1 MCPLATSHSRGL
13 DNNCHMATP
22 PTSATSSS
30 TAPSSLVRTLG
41 VSDLTWLYLV
51 AVVNLN
57 VVPVIAVAGFKVVWL
72 WVAAIL
78 LFFLPQGIAVIEL
91 AEHLPGEGGLYL
103 WTKESYGDFHGF
115 LCGWCY
121 WMTNMFFVPSLL
133 FYVTGVTTY
142 IVGGSTAAKL
152 NDSRYF
158 FFALTVSML
167 WITVFAN
174 VRGLAVGKWVNNI
187 GGIGALTIVVAM
199 MVLAAFVI
207 TGHHGLMH
215 WKDLA
220 PGDLGAL
227 PLSSFGVLC
236 LALVGM
242 ELGPIM
248 GDEVRDPLKTIP
260 RSVALGGTLC
270 AVLYVGCTLA
280 LMTAVPQSQMAV
292 VQGLLQAVDKMSNS
306 FGLGWILLPLAIL
319 MAASIAGSTSAWVSG
334 SARILFVCGL
344 DRYLPKALGK
354 VHPRHHSPHVALIM
368 FGFLASSIIAMSF
381 IGASVQEAYLTLL
394 DLAVALQMISYIYLF
409 LSLLKKAFSKSTE
422 PRYFR
427 RPILQLA
434 SVAGILMA
442 TLGFAMAFV
451 PSRQISSIGSFE
463 LKMILTL
470 GFILA
475 LASGLFFY
483 YSRLRPAPVSEA
495 ETLRGV
501 ESC

>member
-1 MCPLATSHSRGL
+1 
-13 DNNCHMATP
+13 MATP
-22 PTSATSSS
+22 SASPAS
-30 TAPSSLVRTLG
+30 TTNSLVRALG

-57 VVPVIAVAGFKVVWL
+57 VVPVVAVAGFKVMWL
-72 WVAAIL
+72 WGVAIL
-78 LFFLPQGIAVIEL
+78 LFFVPQGISVIEL
-91 AEHLPGEGGLYL
+91 AEHMPGEGGLYL
-103 WTKESYGDFHGF
+103 WTKEGYGDFHGF

-121 WMTNMFFVPSLL
+121 WVTNMFFVPSLL

-142 IVGGSTAAKL
+142 IVGGSRAAQL
-152 NDSRYF
+152 NDSRF
-158 FFALTVSML
+158 FFFFLTVLLL

-174 VRGLAVGKWVNNI
+174 VRGLGVGKWVNNI
-187 GGIGALTIVVAM
+187 GGVGALTIGGALIIMGAVV
-199 MVLAAFVI
+199 V
-207 TGHHGLMH
+207 TQHRGLMH

-220 PGDLGAL
+220 PGSLGAL

-248 GDEVRDPLKTIP
+248 GDEVRDPRLTIP
-260 RSVALGGTLC
+260 RSVAWGGSLS
-270 AVLYVGCTLA
+270 ALLYVGCTLA
-280 LMTAVPQSQMAV
+280 LLMAVPQSQMAV
-292 VQGLLQAVDKMSNS
+292 VQGLLQAIDKMSAS
-306 FGLGWILLPLAIL
+306 FGLGWILLPLAVL

-354 VHPRHHSPHVALIM
+354 IHPRYHSPHVALIM
-368 FGFLASSIIAMSF
+368 FGVLASSIIAMSF

-409 LSLLKKAFSKSTE
+409 LSLLKRAFSKSSA

-427 RPILQLA
+427 RPVLQLA
-434 SVAGILMA
+434 SIAGVSMA
-442 TLGFAMAFV
+442 ALGFAMAFV
-451 PSRQISSIGSFE
+451 PSRQISSVGSFE
-463 LKMILTL
+463 LKMVLTL
-470 GFILA
+470 GSILA

-483 YSRLRPAPVSEA
+483 YSRLRPEPATAPEVS
-495 ETLRGV
+495 TV
-501 ESC
+501 